1 MSISLLLTK
10 KIASNSW
17 LSSDDKALICWRW
30 LPFRVCM
37 ILTLLLTALVVLFEI
52 ATIEII
58 IAIFSIGI
66 SSTSQLLRLSST
78 STTMRSPLPLLA
90 SEVLDTLDAL
100 GMAGVGTLI
109 VLYLLA

>member
-1 MSISLLLTK
+1 
-10 KIASNSW
+10 
-17 LSSDDKALICWRW
+17 
-30 LPFRVCM
+30 M